1 MGQSRRTWD
10 QEETVGGQQVTTG
23 GGIDEGE
30 GKGVWAMV
38 ILVTLARPAAWW
50 ISGALLCLLSLG
62 LRVTE

>member
-1 MGQSRRTWD
+1 M
-10 QEETVGGQQVTTG
+10 GGQQVTTG